1 MSYSRR
7 ELYAVGEPFG
17 ESATRREVGG
27 RVVYGG
33 GGGGNTTSTQ
43 NTSNVPAYA
52 EQAFKDMLGR
62 AEALSSAPYVPY
74 GGERNAQFT
83 PMQRQAF
90 GSAAGQ
96 QTAPQIGQASGL
108 AAAASQQAMGAG
120 QFGPGTFT
128 PMGVQ
133 APQLSNFQVGSAQQ
147 VGSGRVGAQGIQAA
161 QTGFSP
167 NIQQF
172 QMGPA
177 QQVGTSS
184 FTQPGAAQQFMSPF
198 MQNVVNIQTREAQ
211 RNADIAGTQ
220 RGADAVRAGGF
231 GGSRQAIMDAEAQR
245 NLSQQLGDIQATGSQ
260 AAFQQA
266 QQQFNAEQ
274 GIGLQSQQANQQAG
288 LTTGQQNLSSNLN
301 TQQLGVQTGA
311 QMALANLGNQQQA
324 NVQNAANSLQ
334 AQGMNQ
340 ESGLRAA
347 LANQQAGIT
356 TDQANLQSALGTQAL
371 GAQTGMQ
378 AQQSNQQAL
387 MDAQRA
393 FEQSRQ
399 FGRQSEIQGAQT
411 ALQGANTLGQLG
423 QQQFGQ
429 QMDITQQQNNF
440 GNQQQQNVQRILDQ
454 QFGDF
459 QAERDRPFQ
468 QIGFMSDLLRGA
480 GSTTRTMNPGP
491 SALSQVAGAGVAAA
505 GLGAFKAAGG
515 TVSARDYA
523 EGGEVEGAR
532 YAGGFAAGGITEPLA
547 LPDRLRTLS
556 DQQLSQFA
564 QQNKEDLFSMALAKS
579 ETDAR
584 ARMRQM
590 GAPTQA
596 PQGTVMDEVSAEM
609 APQMP
614 QQADPMMG
622 GIAAGAPDMDFA
634 DGGIVGFAEGGTSSQ
649 FMQDL
654 SQLPARFDAFK
665 ERIRISDAEKKAR
678 EDASKAFRAERM
690 AEREKTSF
698 GNYLFGSPE
707 REAEGLA
714 NTQAQDAA
722 AAAAMADREARAN
735 FGTEGRRTPSAL
747 PSPGI
752 APARGAVPTPP
763 GRPSPTPEGGAG
775 LAAAARAARPGVAAP
790 AGAAP
795 GAAPGLQTA
804 AGLMA
809 QSRELSGADAAET
822 KMLADQEEINAL
834 GAKGSEQDRA
844 DFDAE
849 VAQRAVL
856 GTEREKRLKTQEDR
870 ADAGDKKSFNMAL
883 VEAGLAIMGGQSP
896 NALTNIAE
904 GAKAGVKGFQA
915 RLDKYE
921 TEKQRLDDARDR
933 IDELRRAEGMADGKE
948 RRLLGREIR
957 ATERTGKEALAAIST
972 NIFGAKQKQA
982 DAAANAVFERDAAAR
997 AAALQQASTERTAQI
1012 YRTPG
1017 AGGGASSTATINS
1030 QRAVIQAQIRAETT
1044 LLTEARKGFG
1054 PTRQADIDAATS
1066 RIRVLGGQLAA
1077 LGPEENQAPAVDSN
1091 VTRLRFDAQGNP
1103 IQ

>member
-1 MSYSRR
+1 MNYSRR
-7 ELYAVGEPFG
+7 ELYAAGEPFG

-33 GGGGNTTSTQ
+33 GGGGNTTATS

-52 EQAFKDMLGR
+52 EGAFKDMLGR
-62 AEALSSAPYVPY
+62 ADALSNAPFVPY

-83 PMQRQAF
+83 PLQQQAF
-90 GSAAGQ
+90 DSAAGQ
-96 QTAPQIGQASGL
+96 QVAPQVGQASGL

-120 QFGPGTFT
+120 QYQPGTFT

-133 APQLSNFQVGSAQQ
+133 APQLSNFQMGPAQQ
-147 VGSGRVGAQGIQAA
+147 VSAERVNAQNIAAA
-161 QTGFSP
+161 QTGYNP

-172 QMGPA
+172 QMGPVER
-177 QQVGTSS
+177 VGTTS
-184 FTQPGAAQQFMSPF
+184 FTQPGAAQQFMNPY

-266 QQQFNAEQ
+266 QNQFNAEQ
-274 GIGLQSQQANQQAG
+274 GIGLQAAQSNQQTG
-288 LTTGQQNLSSNLN
+288 LTTGQQNLSSNLS
-301 TQQLGVQTGA
+301 TQQLGVQTGL
-311 QMALANLGNQQQA
+311 QTALANLSNQQQA
-324 NVQNAANSLQ
+324 NVQNAANNLQ

-340 ESGLRAA
+340 ESALRAA
-347 LANQQAGIT
+347 LANQQADLT
-356 TDQANLQSALGTQAL
+356 TGQQNLAAQLSTQQLGT
-371 GAQTGMQ
+371 QTGMQ
-378 AQQSNQQAL
+378 AQLANQQTG

-399 FGRQSEIQGAQT
+399 FGRSSEIQGAQA

-423 QQQFGQ
+423 QQEFGQ
-429 QMDITQQQNNF
+429 QMDITQQQQNF

-468 QIGFMSDLLRGA
+468 QIGFMSDLLRGT
-480 GSTTRTMNPGP
+480 GSTTRTMAPGP
-491 SALSQVAGAGVAAA
+491 SALSQITGAGVTAA
-505 GLGAFKAAGG
+505 GLGAFKAEGG
-515 TVSARDYA
+515 IVSARGYA
-523 EGGEVEGAR
+523 EGGEIEGAR

-609 APQMP
+609 APQ
-614 QQADPMMG
+614 ADPMMG

-665 ERIRISDAEKKAR
+665 ERTRISDAEKKAR
-678 EDASKAFRAERM
+678 EDASRAFRDERM
-690 AEREKTSF
+690 SERQKTSF

-714 NTQAQDAA
+714 NMQAQDAA
-722 AAAAMADREARAN
+722 AAAALADREAQAN
-735 FGTEGRRTPSAL
+735 YGNEGRRTPTTLAAPASQSRPNQA
-747 PSPGI
+747 PGAGQGI
-752 APARGAVPTPP
+752 AAAVP
-763 GRPSPTPEGGAG
+763 PTRAPAAPAASGGQG
-775 LAAAARAARPGVAAP
+775 IAAAARV
-790 AGAAP
+790 AP
-795 GAAPGLQTA
+795 GAAQAPQTA
-804 AGLMA
+804 AELMA
-809 QSRELSGADAAET
+809 QMRALSGADVAEGR
-822 KMLADQEEINAL
+822 MRADQQEINAL

-844 DFDAE
+844 DFEAE
-849 VAQRAVL
+849 VAQRSVL
-856 GTEREKRLKTQEDR
+856 GAEREKRLKTQEDR
-870 ADAGDKKSFNMAL
+870 AEAGDKKSFNMAL

-948 RRLLGREIR
+948 KRLLGREIR
-957 ATERTGKEALAAIST
+957 TTELAGKQALAKI
-972 NIFGAKQKQA
+972 NVDIFGATQKQA
-982 DAAANAVFERDAAAR
+982 DSAAKAAFERDAAAV
-997 AAALQQASTERTAQI
+997 AAALQQASTERTAEI
-1012 YRTPG
+1012 YRPPGDGGARSALTLSKEETRVLLGRQTSIQRDLNGALKSPFREEDKQRKAALIVELDEIRSLLRSG
-1017 AGGGASSTATINS
+1017 AG
-1030 QRAVIQAQIRAETT
+1030 
-1044 LLTEARKGFG
+1044 
-1054 PTRQADIDAATS
+1054 
-1066 RIRVLGGQLAA
+1066 
-1077 LGPEENQAPAVDSN
+1077 QAPAVDSN